1 MVRVQ
6 LVEQIDQVL
15 CFINISLV
23 QIARLR
29 ENSADSLTNLVGEAA
44 SLRRRRSVTLGEG
57 VVIVSSFVH
66 FQSV

>member
-6 LVEQIDQVL
+6 LVEQINQVL

-29 ENSADSLTNLVGEAA
+29 ENAADSLTNFVGEAA

-57 VVIVSSFVH
+57 VVIVSSFVN

>member
-57 VVIVSSFVH
+57 VVIVSSFVY